1 MALGDGIRRNI
12 TSVSEEERNLFV
24 AAIRQLD
31 SGSMVYPNNLGHE
44 GADGAGNITYW
55 DMMEQIHKDGHAHGT
70 DVHVGPAFI
79 PWHRAIVNHFE
90 ELLRQVDPRLSL
102 HYWDWTT
109 DPRAGAVPIL
119 GPSGFMGSASGDA
132 GVPFQDFESTE
143 GGGHNFIWRD
153 VAGSDAKPDGR
164 PDITSDADILAATNY
179 TDFHNLAKNAHDVTA
194 HSYIGGTITQPH
206 YSFHDPMVFLLHS
219 NLDRLWATW
228 QRAPGHPERL
238 DTSVD
243 PSTGTA
249 RAYGNILADSGLPAS
264 YYDELVQPWG
274 GGAGNTDL
282 EPWRSDV
289 SQQIHVAY
297 KDPQIILP
305 ASFDTAVHSGYV
317 VTDRDTF
324 SSVELESTHSYPQAF
339 YVIYDGFTPN
349 ELGGAIPTIS
359 FHDGSIGGANI
370 SSISALNS
378 SATFENAA
386 AVDMPQRISFT
397 FEINFADNSAFTFAG
412 EMRNLVLK
420 AELGSQICAA
430 AIHLINQP
438 NPYMI
443 DVQPGG
449 SNPGWLSTDVRVFQ
463 LRPGAHLPGSNTA
476 LSATAGRAE
485 AYQYIQNLL
494 GELRG
499 LGNGPSPFDFIS
511 QDEQASQLEL
521 SRTVGGVRVFNFAV
535 AKVRYRAN
543 TTDAADVRVF
553 FRGFNMMVSALDYTN
568 PAAADGNYRRSASG
582 NIPLLGKIG
591 SDIASIPYFAQER
604 VNSASDDMNNQ
615 LDNTNKFTINHI
627 ANQEAVGYF
636 GCWLDFN
643 QTEDQ
648 FPLHPA
654 GDGHF
659 SGRQPILQLI
669 RGIHQCLVA
678 EVRFQPG
685 MSDPIPLGATP
696 GSSDRLAQRNLAIV
710 ESDNP
715 GTADAH
721 TVQHTLTV
729 KPSAGVGKIFLAA
742 TRVPHAYDELVIR
755 WNNLPRNAKA
765 TLYFPEWNADDIL
778 SLTTEL
784 RQHPELL
791 KKVDAHTLECAIT
804 DISYIPVPANNT
816 KPYAGL
822 ITLVLPQTVKDGQLF
837 HVDVQQHSGVVREAA
852 TEQVAGKNKRKT
864 LHYFASNRKV
874 LGAFRMTVAVKLGD
888 GLLRKAVRN
897 LAVLRYIALAIPSCD
912 RWYPIFSRYIKQL
925 AGQVDALGY
934 DSNLVTASADDPGM
948 PDETDHQK
956 EHDYTGKVHRIYY
969 NCFGN
974 FTGFVLV
981 SCKGDVYFETCE
993 RGIERILLDACK
1005 NNSTL
1010 KVTIDNKRIQQ
1021 LAIVCC

>member
-12 TSVSEEERNLFV
+12 TSISAEERNLFV

-55 DMMEQIHKDGHAHGT
+55 DMMEQIHKDGHAHGI
-70 DVHVGPAFI
+70 DVHAGPAFI

-119 GPSGFMGSASGDA
+119 GPTGFMGSASGDA
-132 GVPFQDFESTE
+132 GVPFQDFESSE
-143 GGGHNFIWRD
+143 GGGHSFIWRD
-153 VAGSDAKPDGR
+153 VAAVAAKPDGT
-164 PDITSDADILAATNY
+164 PDITSTADILAAANF
-179 TDFHNLAKNAHDVTA
+179 TDFHTLAKSAHDVTA

-206 YSFHDPMVFLLHS
+206 FSFHDPMVFLLHS

-238 DTSVD
+238 DTGID
-243 PSTGTA
+243 PATGTA
-249 RAYGNILADSGLPAS
+249 RAYGNVLADLGLPS
-264 YYDELVQPWG
+264 TYYDELVQPWA

-282 EPWRSDV
+282 EPWLSDV

-297 KDPQIILP
+297 KDAPIILP
-305 ASFDTAVHSGYV
+305 ASYDTAVHSAYV

-324 SSVELESTHSYPQAF
+324 SSYELESALSYPQAF

-349 ELGGAIPTIS
+349 ELGGATPAIS
-359 FHDGSIGGANI
+359 FRDGSISGASV
-370 SSISALNS
+370 SSISALS
-378 SATFENAA
+378 SGVTFENAA

-397 FEINFADNSAFTFAG
+397 FEINFANNSAFTFAG
-412 EMRNLVLK
+412 EMRNLILK
-420 AELGSQICAA
+420 AELGGLVCAA

-463 LRPGAHLPGSNTA
+463 LRPGAHLPGSSTA
-476 LSATAGRAE
+476 LSATADRAE
-485 AYQYIQNLL
+485 AYQYVQDLL
-494 GELRG
+494 AELRL

-521 SRTVGGVRVFNFAV
+521 SRTVGGVRVFNFAL

-568 PAAADGNYRRSASG
+568 PGAADGNYRRAASG

-591 SDIASIPYFAQER
+591 SDIGSIPYFAQER
-604 VNSASDDMNNQ
+604 INSASDDMNNQ
-615 LDNTNKFTINHI
+615 VDNTNKFTINHI

-648 FPLHPA
+648 FPLHPS
-654 GDGHF
+654 GDGNF
-659 SGRQPILQLI
+659 SGRQSILQLV

-685 MSDPIPLGATP
+685 AADPIPLGATP

-715 GTADAH
+715 GSADAH
-721 TVQHTLTV
+721 VVQHTITV
-729 KPSAGVGKIFLAA
+729 KPSVGAGKIVDAA
-742 TRVPHAYDELVIR
+742 NRLPNAFDELVIH
-755 WNNLPRNAKA
+755 WNNLPRDTKA
-765 TLYFPEWNADDIL
+765 TLYFPEWNVDDVL
-778 SLTTEL
+778 RLASTL
-784 RQHPELL
+784 RQRPSQL
-791 KKVDAHTLECAIT
+791 KKVDAHTLECMLT
-804 DISYIPVPANNT
+804 DISYIPVPAT
-816 KPYAGL
+816 RSTPYAGL
-822 ITLVLPQTVKDGQLF
+822 MTLALPQTVRKGQLF
-837 HVDVQQHSGVVREAA
+837 HVDVQQHSGFVLETASDK
-852 TEQVAGKNKRKT
+852 VAGNNEGKL
-864 LHYFASNRKV
+864 LHFFASNRKV
-874 LGAFRMTVAVKLGD
+874 LGAFRMTVAVKLGK

-897 LAVLRYIALAIPSCD
+897 LAVLRYIAAAIPPGD
-912 RWYPIFSRYIKQL
+912 RWYPVFSRYTKQL
-925 AGQVDALGY
+925 AAQVDALGY
-934 DSNLVTASADDPGM
+934 DSTLVKPSADDPGLQDDKDQ
-948 PDETDHQK
+948 PTERC
-956 EHDYTGKVHRIYY
+956 YTGKVHKVFYD
-969 NCFGN
+969 CFGN
-974 FTGFVLV
+974 FTGFALDTC
-981 SCKGDVYFETCE
+981 SKRRSIETCE
-993 RGIERILLDACK
+993 RGVERVALDACR

-1010 KVTIDNKRIQQ
+1010 KVTLDGKRICRFE
-1021 LAIVCC
+1021 IVCC